1 MIYSSNYHSPAAKA
15 RHCSKGF
22 TQFAPPS
29 CLRVLLVCAML
40 FITLGTR
47 ADDYKEVGQ
56 LRYQCN
62 SDNKTATLFNVSSTS
77 KPAEGAALTIPE
89 TIVVDGTTYT
99 VTALNANCLSTENGC
114 PLLGSITLPS
124 TVKTIGENAFKGQ
137 SKLTSVN
144 FPDVETITGGAFSG
158 CTSLKE
164 ATLGIYSTVKGQ
176 DNKFI
181 FDNDVPL
188 EKLTLS
194 RAETDKSTNDKDDVK
209 GIIFQSLTNLKELHL
224 PALKTLIWRGDF
236 NNYKALTTIDAPLL
250 ENIPSQTFISCDEL
264 DSVYLPSVKE
274 IEGGG
279 AFYNCKKL
287 RGIYCPVC
295 TKVGNSFVSGTPNL
309 KTLNF
314 PAMKDVGEFWF
325 SGISSVTTINL
336 PNAENLGNDAFYA
349 CTSLTD
355 LRAPKVKTIGSY
367 AFYNCSSLTSVNM
380 PYVTSIGSTAFSQCT
395 KLSSVN
401 LPELQSM
408 SGESF
413 AGDVLLTELHLP
425 KLTTLLNTGISIPNI
440 RVLDLPELTNRGS
453 SNLIANNAQGNT
465 TLEEV
470 NAPKLETLNAGDF
483 AGCTNLKKVNV
494 EAAKTISGSAFQG
507 CTSLE
512 SLSLPNATSIEYSA
526 FAGCTALKYLDL
538 PSATSIAGGA
548 LSGCTA
554 LEYLHLGPEIKDVS
568 GGQIF
573 ISNDA
578 LTHDVHIKL
587 DYKGGVIT
595 APTYLDAQK
604 KDVYIYHVD
613 YSLLNSYMNADTW
626 KNFIFERTLDDASE
640 TKFTNGRY
648 YFSLKRALKPG
659 EWSTLVLPFSLT
671 DTEVKAMFGDNVKLA
686 KYTGSTKNYE
696 DGYIL
701 NFEKTETITAGEP
714 VLICG
719 ADEKSDNT
727 YLAGKLLLGTDDN
740 RGTYVESA
748 VSMTDPTT
756 DTNNQFNLKGTYI
769 HNASFIQAGDYYLG
783 SGNSLHHAKS
793 AKALGSARM
802 VVRYEG
808 KNPQAKL
815 AALNFDGVTTG
826 IDEVRMDNDTREA
839 LTGSSSAPAYNLN
852 GQRVGS
858 GYKGIIIINGKKILR
873 H

>member
-1 MIYSSNYHSPAAKA
+1 
-15 RHCSKGF
+15 
-22 TQFAPPS
+22 
-29 CLRVLLVCAML
+29 ML

-62 SDNKTATLFNVSSTS
+62 SDDNTATLVQVSSTS

-89 TIVVDGTTYT
+89 TIDVDGTTYT

-137 SKLTSVN
+137 TMLTSVN
-144 FPDVETITGGAFSG
+144 FPDVETIAGGAFSG

-164 ATLGIYSTVKGQ
+164 AYLGIYTTVKGQ

-194 RAETDKSTNDKDDVK
+194 RAETDKSINDKDDVK
-209 GIIFQSLTNLKELHL
+209 GFDFPPLTNLKELHL
-224 PALKTLIWRGDF
+224 PALKTLKWYGAF
-236 NNYKALTTIDAPLL
+236 NNYKALTTIDAPKL
-250 ENIPSQTFISCDEL
+250 ENIPSHTFSNCDEL
-264 DSVYLPSVKE
+264 ESVNLPSVKE
-274 IEGGG
+274 IDGG
-279 AFYNCKKL
+279 AAFDNCNKL
-287 RGIYCPVC
+287 RGIYCPAC
-295 TKVGNSFVSGTPNL
+295 TKVGNSFVSSTPNL
-309 KTLNF
+309 KTINF
-314 PAMKDVGEFWF
+314 PAMKDVGESWF
-325 SGISSVTTINL
+325 SGISTVTNLTINL
-336 PNAENLGNDAFYA
+336 PNAENIGNSAFYGS
-349 CTSLTD
+349 TSLTKLD
-355 LRAPKVKTIGSY
+355 APNVKTIGSY

-401 LPELQSM
+401 MPELQSM
-408 SGESF
+408 SGDSF
-413 AGDVLLTELHLP
+413 NGDLLLTELHLP
-425 KLTTLLNTGISIPNI
+425 KLTTLLDPGISIPNI
-440 RVLDLPELTNRGS
+440 RILDLPELTTRRS
-453 SNLIANNAQGNT
+453 SNLIANNGQENT

-470 NAPKLETLNAGDF
+470 NAPKLETLNGGDF

-494 EAAKTISGSAFQG
+494 EAAKTISGGAFSG

-512 SLSLPNATSIEYSA
+512 SLDLPNATSIEYSA
-526 FAGCTALKYLDL
+526 FAGCTALKSLSL
-538 PSATSIAGGA
+538 PKATSIGSGA
-548 LSGCTA
+548 FQGCTA
-554 LEYLHLGPEIKDVS
+554 LKYLHLGPEIKDVS
-568 GGQIF
+568 QGQIF
-573 ISNDA
+573 ITNDA

-587 DYKGGVIT
+587 DYKDGVIT
-595 APTYLDAQK
+595 APQYLSQH
-604 KDVYIYHVD
+604 KDIYIYHVD
-613 YSLLNSYMNADTW
+613 YTLLNSYMNADTW

-640 TKFTNGRY
+640 TQFTNGRY

-671 DTEVKAMFGDNVKLA
+671 TKEVKGMFGDNVKLA
-686 KYTGSTKNYE
+686 KYTGSTKNSE
-696 DGYIL
+696 EGYIL
-701 NFEKTETITAGEP
+701 NFEKTESITAGEP

-727 YLAGKLLLGTDDN
+727 YLAGKLLLGNDDN
-740 RGTYVESA
+740 RGKDVEST

-756 DTNNQFNLKGTYI
+756 DTSNQFNLKGTYT
-769 HNASFIQAGDYYLG
+769 HNDSFILPGDYYLG
-783 SGNSLHHAKS
+783 SGNALHHAKS

-852 GQRVGS
+852 GQRVS
-858 GYKGIIIINGKKILR
+858 NSYKGIIIINGKKILK

>member
-1 MIYSSNYHSPAAKA
+1 
-15 RHCSKGF
+15 
-22 TQFAPPS
+22 
-29 CLRVLLVCAML
+29 ML
-40 FITLGTR
+40 FITLGMR
-47 ADDYKEVGQ
+47 ADDYKEVAQ

-62 SDNKTATLFNVSSTS
+62 SDNKTATLVQVSSTS
-77 KPAEGAALTIPE
+77 KPAEGTALTIPE
-89 TIVVDGTTYT
+89 TIDVDGTTYT

-144 FPDVETITGGAFSG
+144 FPDVETIAGGAFSG

-164 ATLGIYSTVKGQ
+164 AYLGIYTTVKGQ

-181 FDNDVPL
+181 FDTDGPL

-194 RAETDKSTNDKDDVK
+194 RAETDKSINDKDDVK
-209 GIIFQSLTNLKELHL
+209 GFDFPPLTNLKELHL
-224 PALKTLIWRGDF
+224 PALKALKWYGAF
-236 NNYKALTTIDAPLL
+236 NNYKALTTIDAPKL
-250 ENIPSQTFISCDEL
+250 ENIPSHTFSNCDEL
-264 DSVYLPSVKE
+264 ESVNLPSVKE
-274 IEGGG
+274 IDGG
-279 AFYNCKKL
+279 AAFDNCNKL
-287 RGIYCPVC
+287 RVIYCPAC

-309 KTLNF
+309 KTINF
-314 PAMKDVGEFWF
+314 LAMKDVGESWF
-325 SGISSVTTINL
+325 SGISTVTNLTINL
-336 PNAENLGNDAFYA
+336 PNAENIGNSAFYGS
-349 CTSLTD
+349 TSLTKLD
-355 LRAPKVKTIGSY
+355 APNVKTIGSY

-401 LPELQSM
+401 MPELQSM
-408 SGESF
+408 SGDSF
-413 AGDVLLTELHLP
+413 NGDLLLTELHLP
-425 KLTTLLNTGISIPNI
+425 KLTTLLDPGISIPNI
-440 RVLDLPELTNRGS
+440 RILDLPELTTRGS

-494 EAAKTISGSAFQG
+494 EAAKTISGGAFSG

-512 SLSLPNATSIEYSA
+512 SLDLPNATSIEYSA
-526 FAGCTALKYLDL
+526 FAGCTALKSLSLPKATSIGSGAFQGCTALKYLDL
-538 PSATSIAGGA
+538 PSVTSITDGA
-548 LSGCTA
+548 LENCTA
-554 LEYLHLGPEIKDVS
+554 LEYLHLGPGITDVS
-568 GGQIF
+568 GGKIF
-573 ISNDA
+573 LSSND
-578 LTHDVHIKL
+578 LGHDVHIKL
-587 DYKGGVIT
+587 DYKDKVIT
-595 APTYLDAQK
+595 ESQYLGAQK
-604 KDVYIYHVD
+604 DRYIFHVD
-613 YSLLNSYMNADTW
+613 YSRLHDYMNNDTW

-640 TKFTNGRY
+640 TQFTNGRY

-671 DTEVKAMFGDNVKLA
+671 ADKVKAMFGDNVKLA
-686 KYTGSTKNYE
+686 KYTGSTKNTE

-740 RGTYVESA
+740 RGSDVVSN

-756 DTNNQFNLKGTYI
+756 DTSNQFNLKGTYI

-783 SGNSLHHAKS
+783 SGNALHHAKS

-826 IDEVRMDNDTREA
+826 IDEVRMDKDTREA

-852 GQRVGS
+852 GQRVGTS
-858 GYKGIIIINGKKILR
+858 YKGIIIINGKKILK